1 MENGVC
7 KKMESGLNGVGTNS
21 NGLKLWENDAT
32 RLRTIFLNRFG
43 LPRPKHIKKVL
54 KCA

>member
-32 RLRTIFLNRFG
+32 GLRTIL
-43 LPRPKHIKKVL
+43 KKSIWPPE
-54 KCA
+54 A